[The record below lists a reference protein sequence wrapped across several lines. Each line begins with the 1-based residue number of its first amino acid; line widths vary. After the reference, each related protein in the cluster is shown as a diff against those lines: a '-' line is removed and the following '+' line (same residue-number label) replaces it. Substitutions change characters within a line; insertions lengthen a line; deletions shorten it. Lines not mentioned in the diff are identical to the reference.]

1 MLVKINY
8 HTSFNKK
15 TIKVKTLNFIL
26 TQKKSNFFKIFVHIG
41 VVYNEKK
48 YKKKLK
54 IENNSKKK
62 I

>member
-1 MLVKINY
+1 MLVKKKQKKNY

-15 TIKVKTLNFIL
+15 TIKVKTFNFIL
-26 TQKKSNFFKIFVHIG
+26 TKKKKAKLFKIFVHIG

-48 YKKKLK
+48 YKKK
-54 IENNSKKK
+54 NSKKK